1 MKEFFKFTLAS
12 ILGLIV
18 FTMVVAII
26 SIISVVSIVANE
38 DLGESIKKNSILR
51 INLSGVIEELK
62 KEDPLSIFNDDDLS
76 ASYGLDELLTAIKK
90 AKTNDKVKGIYLTG
104 GKPIAAPATIQE
116 IRQALLDFKQSGKFI
131 YAYADTYSQSGY
143 YICSVADKVMVNPMG
158 GIDWHGLAS
167 KPIFYKDML
176 EKLGVKMQVFRV
188 GTYKSA
194 VEPFTNTSM
203 SEANRKQVTSYLFS
217 IWDQMVKDVA
227 ISRHIEEEKLNAYAD
242 SFLLLQPTERLTEWK
257 LADSLTYVDNVKA
270 ILQNKMEIEEDED
283 LSFVS
288 VTNMAKVATPEAS
301 TSDNEIAIY
310 CASGE
315 IVTTDITSFIGNY
328 SNYIASDKVI
338 KDLKELRDDKNVKAV
353 VLRVNSP
360 GGSAYASEQI
370 CHEVEQLRAEK
381 PVVVSMGGYAAS
393 GGYYI
398 SSGANQIFAEPTT
411 ITGSI
416 GIFGI
421 IPEVSELLTQKLGLK
436 FDVVK
441 TNARS
446 DFGSLSRPLNA
457 EESRLM
463 QAEIERGYEAFVS
476 RVASGRKMEVEA
488 VKKIAEGRV
497 WTGKQAVKI
506 GLVDKLGNLDD
517 AVKCAASLANVEK
530 YSTAYYPTAAP
541 WYTTLFN
548 DKKKKYLESQLRC
561 LLGEYYPTFSLL
573 RALNSQ
579 DRVQMR
585 IPFDPNIY

>member
-1 MKEFFKFTLAS
+1 MKQFLKFTLAS

-18 FTMVVAII
+18 FTIVVALI
-26 SIISVVSIVANE
+26 SAISVASIMTNE

-62 KEDPLSIFNDDDLS
+62 KEDPLSMFNDDDLN

-90 AKTNDKVKGIYLTG
+90 AKTNDKVKGIYLEG

-116 IRQALLDFKQSGKFI
+116 IRQALLDFKESGKFI

-167 KPIFYKDML
+167 EPIFYKDML

-227 ISRHIEEEKLNAYAD
+227 VSRHIEEEKLNAYAD
-242 SFLLLQPTERLTEWK
+242 SFMLLQPTEKFTQWK

-270 ILQNKMEIEEDED
+270 ILQNKMEIEEDDD

-288 VTNMAKVATPEAS
+288 VANMAKAASPNTS

-310 CASGE
+310 CAFGE
-315 IVTTDITSFIGNY
+315 IVTSDVTSFIGNY

-338 KDLKELRDDKNVKAV
+338 KDLKELRENKNVKAV

-370 CHEVEQLRAEK
+370 CHEVELLKAEK

-398 SSGANQIFAEPTT
+398 SSGASQILAEPTT

-446 DFGSLSRPLNA
+446 DFGSLSRPMNA

-463 QAEIERGYEAFVS
+463 QAEIDRGYETFIS
-476 RVASGRKMEVEA
+476 RVAAGRKMKVEA

-506 GLVDKLGNLDD
+506 GLVDKLGNIDD
-517 AVKCAASLANVEK
+517 AVKCAASLAKVTK

-541 WYTTLFN
+541 WYTILLN
-548 DKKKKYLESQLRC
+548 DKKKRYMESQLRC
-561 LLGEYYPTFSLL
+561 LLGEYYPAFSLL
-573 RALNSQ
+573 RTLKSQ